1 VIRLIQAV
9 TAAMAALIVRGA
21 LTGDLDP
28 IARLVVIDLAA
39 CIIALIVWVELQERR
54 PPPRRTPR

>member
-1 VIRLIQAV
+1 MIRLIQAV

-21 LTGDLDP
+21 LTGDLGL
-28 IARLVVIDLAA
+28 AQRLAVLDLAA
-39 CIIALIVWVELQERR
+39 CIVALIVWVELQERR